1 MTRQEILA
9 NARMSRKPKR
19 VFGNEDYSLSIIPM
33 NYRILIKL
41 SRKKEF
47 RTIDRDFYSPLE
59 DGIKYAHEIAKEM
72 IDRYFTGGIQSK
84 FEFKWPK

>member
-9 NARMSRKPKR
+9 NARKNRRPKR
-19 VFGNEDYSLSIIPM
+19 VFENKDYSLSVIPM

-41 SRKKEF
+41 PRKKGF
-47 RTIDRDFYSPLE
+47 QTIDRDFYSPIE

-72 IDRYFTGGIQSK
+72 IGRYFTRGIQSK
-84 FEFKWPK
+84 FEFKRPK